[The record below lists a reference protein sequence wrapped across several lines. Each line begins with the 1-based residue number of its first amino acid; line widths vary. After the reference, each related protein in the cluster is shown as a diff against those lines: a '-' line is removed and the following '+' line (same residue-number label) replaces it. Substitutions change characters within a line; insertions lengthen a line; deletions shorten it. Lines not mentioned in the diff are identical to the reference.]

1 MPAAQIP
8 DTLRA
13 QFKKSQIAL
22 SLATASGD
30 MPLCLVNDGFKSLCG
45 YGQDD
50 VAGRNCRFLQTSRT
64 PPEQVRAIRH
74 FLNDDTANDGRF
86 PILNQTRDG
95 RDFMNL
101 VFLSKLRRSSG
112 ELVFVLASQFDL
124 DMARRDGHQADHDA
138 KLARNVSDV
147 RRAASQLG
155 LIMADSAELIARSIT
170 TLARIT
176 IRDE

>member
-13 QFKKSQIAL
+13 QFTKSHIAL
-22 SLATASGD
+22 SLATAQKD
-30 MPLCLVNDGFKSLCG
+30 MPLCLVNEGFTTLSG
-45 YGQDD
+45 YGQDQ
-50 VAGRNCRFLQTSRT
+50 VQGRNCRFLQTPET
-64 PPEQVRAIRH
+64 PAEQVSSIRD
-74 FLNDDTANDGRF
+74 FLRDDHADDGRF
-86 PILNQTRDG
+86 PVLNRTRDG

-101 VFLSKLRRSSG
+101 VFLSKLRRATG
-112 ELVFVLASQFDL
+112 ELAFVLASQFDL
-124 DMARRDGHQADHDA
+124 DKAQRRGQQVEHDA
-138 KLARNVSDV
+138 SLARNVNDV
-147 RRAASQLG
+147 RRAAGQLG

>member
-13 QFKKSQIAL
+13 QFTKSNIAL
-22 SLATASGD
+22 SLATAQDD
-30 MPLCLVNDGFKSLCG
+30 MPLCMVNEGFTTLCG
-45 YGQDD
+45 YDQDQ
-50 VAGRNCRFLQTSRT
+50 VQGRNCRFLQTPQT
-64 PPEQVRAIRH
+64 PPEQVTAIRD
-74 FLNDDTANDGRF
+74 FLHDGDADDGRF

-101 VFLSKLRRSSG
+101 VFLSKLRRASG
-112 ELVFVLASQFDL
+112 ETVFVLASQFDL
-124 DMARRDGHQADHDA
+124 NRARRHGRQAEHDA
-138 KLARNVSDV
+138 SLARNVNDV
-147 RRAASQLG
+147 RRAAEQLG

>member
-30 MPLCLVNDGFKSLCG
+30 MPLCLVNDGFQSLCG
-45 YGQDD
+45 YGQHD
-50 VAGRNCRFLQTSRT
+50 AEGMNCRFLQTSRT
-64 PPEQVRAIRH
+64 PPEQVSAIRD
-74 FLNDDTANDGRF
+74 FLRDDASHDGRF
-86 PILNQTRDG
+86 PVLNRTRDG

-112 ELVFVLASQFDL
+112 ELAFVLASQFDL
-124 DMARRDGHQADHDA
+124 DMARRHGHQAEHDA
-138 KLARNVSDV
+138 SLARNVSDV

-155 LIMADSAELIARSIT
+155 LIMVDSAELIARSIT